1 MHLWRAERDR
11 ALARRHARAPRGA
24 EDPQVRQAR
33 CLERAKTLIEDGEL
47 SRACRLLHDTGMAP
61 LTPGVVDQLRRKHPP
76 RRTPMPAELP
86 GVFSRVTVSLTETF
100 RKLRRRRGTGPSGM
114 RNEYLRALV
123 AHFDDPRANQ
133 VMPRYDLFATSLA
146 NAELPSWFYL
156 LYGSSRLVPLVKA
169 EAREPGGDPDA
180 RPVAVGEVGLCAIT
194 RTVYAEAASVLAD
207 YLAPHQVAVGVPG
220 GLDIL
225 VHGVRAFLRAQPE
238 HVVVRLDLRNAY
250 NEIDR
255 CVALRRLAA
264 VPELAHLAPL
274 FHALHAPM
282 ARLQLSSGRG
292 LFDGVAGRAGGSEEG
307 VRQGSAE
314 SSAVF

>member
-1 MHLWRAERDR
+1 M
-11 ALARRHARAPRGA
+11 
-24 EDPQVRQAR
+24 
-33 CLERAKTLIEDGEL
+33 
-47 SRACRLLHDTGMAP
+47 
-61 LTPGVVDQLRRKHPP
+61 
-76 RRTPMPAELP
+76 LP
-86 GVFSRVTVSLTETF
+86 
-100 RKLRRRRGTGPSGM
+100 
-114 RNEYLRALV
+114 
-123 AHFDDPRANQ
+123 
-133 VMPRYDLFATSLA
+133 SLA

-238 HVVVRLDLRNAY
+238 HVVVRFDLRNAY

-264 VPELAHLAPL
+264 VPELAHQGWAPTR
-274 FHALHAPM
+274 AAVRGYTPSR
-282 ARLQLSSGRG
+282 ARWRRR
-292 LFDGVAGRAGGSEEG
+292 GRAPSGGGWARGAST
-307 VRQGSAE
+307 RR
-314 SSAVF
+314 

>member
-1 MHLWRAERDR
+1 
-11 ALARRHARAPRGA
+11 
-24 EDPQVRQAR
+24 
-33 CLERAKTLIEDGEL
+33 
-47 SRACRLLHDTGMAP
+47 
-61 LTPGVVDQLRRKHPP
+61 
-76 RRTPMPAELP
+76 
-86 GVFSRVTVSLTETF
+86 
-100 RKLRRRRGTGPSGM
+100 M

-133 VMPRYDLFATSLA
+133 VMPKYDAFATSLA

-194 RTVYAEAASVLAD
+194 RTVYAEAAGVLAD

-264 VPELAHLAPL
+264 VHRPL
-274 FHALHAPM
+274 P
-282 ARLQLSSGRG
+282 
-292 LFDGVAGRAGGSEEG
+292 RAC
-307 VRQGSAE
+307 
-314 SSAVF
+314 